1 MSLVTSK
8 ERGQRIKFFDRS
20 SNTSIQ
26 SIILNDP
33 SDRKNPKGKKYA
45 IVPKWDEQSIRK
57 EYAEIWINRNINQVR
72 GARPVTSPDPVE
84 LDKIINDMKEVR
96 EILIAYNKGEI
107 DFPQKIK
114 DKFSYTYKG
123 YYREWGLLH
132 SSQIP
137 TMCSTKNCK
146 DYSDFLA
153 FAVPSIIPAPVV
165 QEPETEYEYINGQ
178 MIIPAPVVQETA
190 MDEWNKTRTE
200 KIQEKLQENQEIE
213 LELDGPKETHQTSY
227 YLIGMAAVL
236 IVVLIYFRGKK

>member
-107 DFPQKIK
+107 DFPQEIK
-114 DKFSYTYKG
+114 DKFSTSDIS
-123 YYREWGLLH
+123 RPPLTELSHLR
-132 SSQIP
+132 
-137 TMCSTKNCK
+137 KNM
-146 DYSDFLA
+146 F
-153 FAVPSIIPAPVV
+153 
-165 QEPETEYEYINGQ
+165 
-178 MIIPAPVVQETA
+178 
-190 MDEWNKTRTE
+190 W
-200 KIQEKLQENQEIE
+200 
-213 LELDGPKETHQTSY
+213 
-227 YLIGMAAVL
+227 
-236 IVVLIYFRGKK
+236 